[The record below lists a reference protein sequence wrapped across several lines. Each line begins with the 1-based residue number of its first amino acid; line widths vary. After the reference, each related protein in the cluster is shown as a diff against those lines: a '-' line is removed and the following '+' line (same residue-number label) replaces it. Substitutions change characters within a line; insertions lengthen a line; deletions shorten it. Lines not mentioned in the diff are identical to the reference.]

1 MTIDHVKGLIQ
12 GKAGIPAD
20 KQRLIFDAK
29 QLEGDKTLSF
39 YNIKQ
44 ESMLY
49 LVERLRG
56 GMYHFTSG
64 RNDFDSLPLGIAEA
78 VREILRYNSDGINPP
93 SDSTTRQLQ
102 ENLIQAQFFMTKMA
116 DSLKYASFEAG
127 LPTVRSILFPATE
140 ADQVSDSDD
149 DDMSSDESQS
159 SLSYQVYR

>member
-1 MTIDHVKGLIQ
+1 
-12 GKAGIPAD
+12 
-20 KQRLIFDAK
+20 
-29 QLEGDKTLSF
+29 
-39 YNIKQ
+39 
-44 ESMLY
+44 MLY

-149 DDMSSDESQS
+149 DDVSSDESQS